1 MRTNDES
8 AFHSVHSSRL
18 DFETVMCKNSPPLI
32 EGEIFKIVGITG
44 VAVH

>member
-18 DFETVMCKNSPPLI
+18 DFETVMCENSPLI